1 MPQERR
7 DTTTGVI
14 IANKANWIPEEI
26 MVWLDY
32 QDKKDK
38 EEYNT
43 LESEFR
49 ANGNRY
55 TEDNYRGI
63 QNRVARE
70 VAKDSEQYIL
80 QVPDQSRS
88 LQELGRKLEIYSS

>member
-1 MPQERR
+1 
-7 DTTTGVI
+7 
-14 IANKANWIPEEI
+14 

-32 QDKKDK
+32 QDKKDE